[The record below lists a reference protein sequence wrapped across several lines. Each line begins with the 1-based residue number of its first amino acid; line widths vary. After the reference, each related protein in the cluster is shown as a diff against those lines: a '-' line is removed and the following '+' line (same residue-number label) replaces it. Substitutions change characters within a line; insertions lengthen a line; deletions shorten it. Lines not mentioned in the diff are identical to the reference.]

1 MFLWLL
7 APPRDLWLRLSM
19 NRRILFLALLVISLT
34 STLHAQAKFAIY
46 GTGGGEK
53 TGIVNQSGW
62 NTAATF
68 GFYYGIYHV
77 GPLDLSADARADL
90 SSDIKSGLLGP
101 RLAFHLPIIAV
112 KPYAEILV
120 GGSTYPNT
128 PSGLSISSKI
138 VGRVVGGVDTAIFPN
153 VDWRMIDYS
162 YGLNSANHQQ
172 TISTGLVLRF

>member
-1 MFLWLL
+1 
-7 APPRDLWLRLSM
+7 M
-19 NRRILFLALLVISLT
+19 NRRILFLPLLVISLT
-34 STLHAQAKFAIY
+34 STLRAQAKFAIY

-53 TGIVNQSGW
+53 TGIVNQNGW

-101 RLAFHLPIIAV
+101 RLAVPLPLIAV
-112 KPYAEILV
+112 QPYAEILV

-153 VDWRMIDYS
+153 AGWRRLAARS
-162 YGLNSANHQQ
+162 GSNHPH
-172 TISTGLVLRF
+172 

>member
-1 MFLWLL
+1 
-7 APPRDLWLRLSM
+7 M
-19 NRRILFLALLVISLT
+19 NRRILFTLLPLLVLST

-53 TGIVNQSGW
+53 TGIVNQNDW

-90 SSDIKSGLLGP
+90 SSNIKSGLLGP

-112 KPYAEILV
+112 KPYAEVLV

-128 PSGLSISSKI
+128 PSGLSISNKI
-138 VGRVVGGVDTAIFPN
+138 VGRVVGGVDTAILPHL
-153 VDWRMIDYS
+153 DWRMIDYS
-162 YGLNSANHQQ
+162 YGLNSAASHQQ